1 MSRAVAVLRPE
12 PGNAATVARV
22 EAAGLSAIRLPL
34 SAVCALD
41 WTAPDP
47 AAFDSLILTSANAPR
62 LAGSHLDFFAHLPLF
77 AVGAA
82 TAAAARA
89 RGLTVSE
96 TGESDGAG
104 LVATM
109 AARGFSRALL
119 LAGREHA
126 LHDGGIIARSIAV
139 YAADPLPVDAR
150 AIGGLAG
157 NIALLHSARAAR
169 RFADIAGD
177 TRASIRLAAIS
188 PAVAEAV
195 GPGWADVAAAPLP
208 DDDAL
213 IALARRLAD

>member
-12 PGNAATVARV
+12 PGNAATLARV
-22 EAAGLSAIRLPL
+22 QAAGLTAIRLPL
-34 SAVCALD
+34 FAVHALD

-47 AAFDSLILTSANAPR
+47 DAFDALILTSANAPR
-62 LAGSHLDFFAHLPLF
+62 LAGSCLDAFAHLPVF
-77 AVGAA
+77 AVGPA
-82 TAAAARA
+82 TAAAARK
-89 RGLTVSE
+89 RGLTVNE
-96 TGESDGAG
+96 TGDRDGAD

-139 YAADPLPVDAR
+139 YAADPLPVDSG
-150 AIGGLAG
+150 AIEALVGS
-157 NIALLHSARAAR
+157 IMLLHSARAAR
-169 RFADIAGD
+169 RFNDIVGD
-177 TRASIRLAAIS
+177 TRASICLAAIS
-188 PAVAEAV
+188 PAVAEAA
-195 GPGWADVAAAPLP
+195 GTGWSDVAAAPSP